1 VERKRLEVEEDPDRW
16 APPVSGEKEKKRN
29 RKGERK
35 RFGWLLG
42 WLGWIGPRVGP
53 VGLSSLFFVLNLFLF
68 LISYFLHRFCITA
81 SNQIKPISN
90 LF

>member
-1 VERKRLEVEEDPDRW
+1 MKGEINAAVSSERKRLEVEEDPDRW

-53 VGLSSLFFVLNLFLF
+53 VGLSSFFLF
-68 LISYFLHRFCITA
+68 
-81 SNQIKPISN
+81 
-90 LF
+90 